1 VHCSAKRGSSGTAT
15 QLCGC
20 AVLEYTPKVFEE
32 THWSVVLEAARTH
45 SPGSQS
51 ALAHLLQSYW
61 RPLYIYIRQRGGEH
75 HDAQD
80 AIQGFFLTLLE
91 NRALGRANPE
101 RGRFRTFLLASLNN
115 YLANEHRRESRVKR
129 GGEFEFVPM
138 NDTIEFDLPD
148 SSAPPETEFDRQWAK
163 ALLDRAL
170 PLTEKNY
177 TSRGKEALFGG
188 LRTFLTGAPEMPG
201 YQTVSARLGISESS
215 AKVEVHRLR
224 AQFRENLR
232 REVACTVTEPGEI
245 DDELQYLRRLLIE
258 A

>member
-1 VHCSAKRGSSGTAT
+1 
-15 QLCGC
+15 
-20 AVLEYTPKVFEE
+20 VFEE
-32 THWSVVLEAARTH
+32 TQWSVVLEAARTH
-45 SPGSQS
+45 APGSQS

-61 RPLYIYIRQRGGEH
+61 RPLYIYARQRGSEH

-101 RGRFRTFLLASLNN
+101 RGRFRTFLLTSLNN
-115 YLANEHRRESRVKR
+115 YLANEHRRERRIKR

-138 NDTIEFDLPD
+138 NDATEFDVID
-148 SSAPPETEFDRQWAK
+148 SSTPPEAEFDRQWGK

-170 PLTEKNY
+170 QLTENHY
-177 TSRGKEALFGG
+177 TRRGKEALFGG
-188 LRTFLTGAPEMPG
+188 LRKFLTGAPKMPG
-201 YQTVSARLGISESS
+201 YQIVATQLGISESS

-224 AQFRENLR
+224 VQFRENLR
-232 REVACTVTEPGEI
+232 QEVACTVTEPGEI
-245 DDELQYLRRLLIE
+245 DDELHYLRRLLIE